1 MPPRQTYFIRSI
13 DCESTLSRPSS
24 GTRPR
29 RSGNAGEKVAI
40 PLPERDQ
47 WLGTNGGRPLPFL
60 LFFDYLKSDSQ
71 RDPLTNSVRFQ
82 GSAPLCRR
90 VSFDRIGCE
99 RFVRNTSGQGSSFIL
114 RGSMNRIDFTALPL
128 VPRRPRNALNGGG
141 GSSEGEGLIAEMEG
155 PKRSD
160 RACTYKHTYVY
171 IYIYIMY
178 RERGKRKERFAR

>member
-1 MPPRQTYFIRSI
+1 
-13 DCESTLSRPSS
+13 
-24 GTRPR
+24 
-29 RSGNAGEKVAI
+29 
-40 PLPERDQ
+40 
-47 WLGTNGGRPLPFL
+47 
-60 LFFDYLKSDSQ
+60 
-71 RDPLTNSVRFQ
+71 
-82 GSAPLCRR
+82 
-90 VSFDRIGCE
+90 
-99 RFVRNTSGQGSSFIL
+99 
-114 RGSMNRIDFTALPL
+114 MNRIDFTALPL